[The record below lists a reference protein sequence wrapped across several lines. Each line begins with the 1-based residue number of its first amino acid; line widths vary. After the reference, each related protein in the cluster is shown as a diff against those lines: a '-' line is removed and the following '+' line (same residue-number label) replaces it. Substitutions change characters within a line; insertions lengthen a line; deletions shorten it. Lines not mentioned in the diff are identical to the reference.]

1 LPREPSSSTAAI
13 RDGTPADRRVASV
26 LAGLY
31 HRATILRA
39 ITLRATTLRA
49 ITLRAN
55 LGLLLAGG
63 QIEIRIERVD
73 ATLEKHGVQLGHTQ
87 LQEVRG
93 RGRREV

>member
-31 HRATILRA
+31 H
-39 ITLRATTLRA
+39 RATTLRA